1 MEQAPTQPNTTTK
14 KTVLPDTAPK
24 KPDPAPKEDAV
35 RAFSHPPVDR
45 MAPGPICASVR
56 RGGRAVECTG
66 LENRQGFAPFV
77 GSNPT
82 LSAIRFQGFQWV
94 TAKCLSLCLSL
105 LFSVYKLQT
114 LLAESIAKKATDHDV
129 KHVVKPS
136 RRVFIEKYKTVL
148 HILKLSRQKAW
159 KRSHFVN

>member
-1 MEQAPTQPNTTTK
+1 MLLATGQHLDPYGMVCVK
-14 KTVLPDTAPK
+14 LPGVGPGE
-24 KPDPAPKEDAV
+24 P
-35 RAFSHPPVDR
+35 SHR
-45 MAPGPICASVR
+45 TWQS
-56 RGGRAVECTG
+56 G
-66 LENRQGFAPFV
+66 LLTNSP
-77 GSNPT
+77 SNPGLNVGWDVGLVSLGCQKLIPFRDLRQNAEST
-82 LSAIRFQGFQWV
+82 LSAIRLLGFQWV
-94 TAKCLSLCLSL
+94 TAKCVSLCLSL

-136 RRVFIEKYKTVL
+136 RRVFIEKYKTFL

>member
-45 MAPGPICASVR
+45 MAPGPICALVR

-66 LENRQGFAPFV
+66 LENRQGCEPFV

-82 LSAIRFQGFQWV
+82 LSAISLKKIKISCLCGCRNFLYPICTHTSNAFFIAPGF
-94 TAKCLSLCLSL
+94 LCPNCNTRYLVIKRS
-105 LFSVYKLQT
+105 Y
-114 LLAESIAKKATDHDV
+114 
-129 KHVVKPS
+129 
-136 RRVFIEKYKTVL
+136 L
-148 HILKLSRQKAW
+148 HIRRYW
-159 KRSHFVN
+159 R